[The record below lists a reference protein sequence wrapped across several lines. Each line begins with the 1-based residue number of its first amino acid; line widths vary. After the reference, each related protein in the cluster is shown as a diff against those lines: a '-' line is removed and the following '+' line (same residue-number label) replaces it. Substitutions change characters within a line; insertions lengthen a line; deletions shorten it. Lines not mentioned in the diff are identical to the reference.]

1 MFLFLLLQV
10 LRTVSPLSLKIT
22 FVQLNLGS
30 KMNSLGE
37 CLQMEYR
44 MAYHLLQ
51 DSDFFEGL
59 RSTFIRKDNTPK
71 WNPAHIEEVSTERVL
86 SFFKP
91 LPGNEELPM

>member
-1 MFLFLLLQV
+1 M
-10 LRTVSPLSLKIT
+10 VSPLSLKLT

-59 RSTFIRKDNTPK
+59 QAMLIRKDNAPK
-71 WNPAHIEEVSTERVL
+71 WNTMCVEEVSTQRVH
-86 SFFKP
+86 SFFEP
-91 LPGNEELPM
+91 LPDNEDLPM